1 MAPNKPLIIFDTDMD
16 TDCDDAGA
24 LAILLQYVKQG
35 RADLLG
41 ILTDAPDRYAAAA
54 CEAFCR
60 HYGVSVPIG
69 AVHDAAYPT
78 GEGTRFDRYRTH
90 REKNLAP
97 ARRYTHLLAERVGK
111 RDDEYPAAAQLYRR
125 LLAGAEQGSVT
136 IVCVGTLTAID
147 ELLLTGPDEIS
158 PLSGVEL
165 VKQRVTRLVSMTN
178 AAWPEVVANNFNYD
192 MDPLASARVTST
204 CPVPIHASP
213 DGTRVITGASL
224 SDRLPATHPLRLSYE
239 TYMEGERRGRSSWD
253 LLALYYVLEPESG
266 CFTATPR
273 GRLCYEQ
280 ESRRTWW
287 RDEQGRDD
295 REVRLAIP
303 PEEMAARLE
312 ELLVMGE

>member
-41 ILTDAPDRYAAAA
+41 ILTDTPDRYAAAA

-90 REKNLAP
+90 RERNLAP

-111 RDDEYPAAAQLYRR
+111 WDDEYPAAAQLYRR
-125 LLAGAEQGSVT
+125 LLAGAEQGRVT

-165 VKQRVTRLVSMTN
+165 VKQKVARLVSMSN

-192 MDPLASARVTST
+192 MDPLASARVTAT
-204 CPVPIHASP
+204 CPAPIHASP

-253 LLALYYVLEPESG
+253 LLTLYYVLEPESG
-266 CFTATPR
+266 CFTANPR

-287 RDEQGRDD
+287 RDEQGRAD

>member
-90 REKNLAP
+90 RERNLAP

-147 ELLLTGPDEIS
+147 ELLLTGPD
-158 PLSGVEL
+158 
-165 VKQRVTRLVSMTN
+165 
-178 AAWPEVVANNFNYD
+178 
-192 MDPLASARVTST
+192 
-204 CPVPIHASP
+204 
-213 DGTRVITGASL
+213 GTRVITGASL

-266 CFTATPR
+266 CFTANPR

-287 RDEQGRDD
+287 RDEQGRAD

-303 PEEMAARLE
+303 AEEMAARLE